1 MNESVKTGTRP
12 DDFSV
17 SRDRSMAEILK
28 DIISNIQEIVRGEVR
43 LAKQEVKTEA
53 AKAWNSARMLM
64 VGWILALFAAGYV
77 LLGIVY
83 ALALAIPAWAAA
95 GGVGI
100 ALAIA
105 AAVSISVGLHRLKL
119 VHPAPEKTIETI
131 KENVQWMKNQAR

>member
-1 MNESVKTGTRP
+1 MNESVKTGTRL
-12 DDFSV
+12 DDLGV

-28 DIISNIQEIVRGEVR
+28 DIIGNVQEIVRGEVR
-43 LAKQEVKTEA
+43 LAKQEVKAETS
-53 AKAWNSARMLM
+53 KAWNSARMLM

-77 LLGIVY
+77 LLGVVY
-83 ALALAIPAWAAA
+83 ALALSIPAWAAA
-95 GGVGI
+95 GAVGI

-105 AAVSISVGLHRLKL
+105 AAASISAGMNKWKL

>member
-12 DDFSV
+12 EDLGI

-28 DIISNIQEIVRGEVR
+28 DIISNVQEMVRGEVR
-43 LAKQEVKTEA
+43 LAKQEARAEA
-53 AKAWNSARMLM
+53 AKAWNSARMLI
-64 VGWILALFAAGYV
+64 VGWTLALFAMGYV

-95 GGVGI
+95 GSVGI
-100 ALAIA
+100 VVAIA
-105 AAVSISVGLHRLKL
+105 AAASISAGKNRWKL

>member
-12 DDFSV
+12 EDLGI

-28 DIISNIQEIVRGEVR
+28 DIIGNVQKIVRGEVR
-43 LAKQEVKTEA
+43 LAKQEVKAEA
-53 AKAWNSARMLM
+53 VKAWNSARMLM

-95 GGVGI
+95 GAVGI
-100 ALAIA
+100 VLAIA
-105 AAVSISVGLHRLKL
+105 AAASISAGLNRWKL

>member
-17 SRDRSMAEILK
+17 SRDRSMGEILK

-105 AAVSISVGLHRLKL
+105 AAASISAGLHRLKL

>member
-1 MNESVKTGTRP
+1 MNESVKTGTRL
-12 DDFSV
+12 DDLGV

-28 DIISNIQEIVRGEVR
+28 DIIGNIQEIVRGEVR

-105 AAVSISVGLHRLKL
+105 AAASISAGLRRWKV

>member
-1 MNESVKTGTRP
+1 MNESVGTRP
-12 DDFSV
+12 EEPGV
-17 SRDRSMAEILK
+17 WRDRSMAVILK
-28 DIISNIQEIVRGEVR
+28 DIIGNIQEIVRGEVR

-64 VGWILALFAAGYV
+64 VGSILALFAAGYV

-100 ALAIA
+100 ALRLA
-105 AAVSISVGLHRLKL
+105 A
-119 VHPAPEKTIETI
+119 
-131 KENVQWMKNQAR
+131 

>member
-1 MNESVKTGTRP
+1 MNESVKMGTRP
-12 DDFSV
+12 EDFGI

-28 DIISNIQEIVRGEVR
+28 DIIGNVQEIVRGEVR
-43 LAKQEVKTEA
+43 LAKHEVKAEA

-64 VGWILALFAAGYV
+64 VGWILALFAAAYV

-95 GGVGI
+95 GAVGI
-100 ALAIA
+100 VLAIA
-105 AAVSISVGLHRLKL
+105 AAASITAGLNRWKQ
-119 VHPAPEKTIETI
+119 VHPAPEKTIDTI